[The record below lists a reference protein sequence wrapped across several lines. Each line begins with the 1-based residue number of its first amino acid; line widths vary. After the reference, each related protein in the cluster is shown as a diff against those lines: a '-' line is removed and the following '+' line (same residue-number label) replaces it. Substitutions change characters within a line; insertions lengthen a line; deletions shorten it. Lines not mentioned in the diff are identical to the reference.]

1 MNRILIFLVLIPFLS
16 IGQVKNAQ
24 FANLKIAKQGYKKFE
39 GSSKQFVV
47 YNLGELTMAMKN
59 KDRNVLLQII
69 DNKTMMEK
77 KRGSAKLRKWSENV
91 KIVEAADNNF
101 YLFYQVFNGR
111 NYYYDIYYH
120 KINMNTLTL
129 GEEFHLTKI
138 VGQVLDYQLSTSND
152 KSKVLIACS
161 EENNLKELFLFD
173 SNMDKLWS
181 KKSGINKLLLQS
193 FVYDDGSFYLF
204 TFLLD
209 GFYLVTYNPDE
220 DLESKRLET
229 GLKVQYRGLKVAE
242 MSNGNYMCA
251 GYYSN
256 KSGGAAGVF
265 SFVVSPEG
273 KVLDSKKSEF
283 TSDFINE
290 YPLPKSE
297 PKEDR
302 NTLGISNLF
311 SDRIILDQE
320 GNLIIIGEA
329 SRSIKHY
336 YDGQPTFTETFINNV
351 YVSKIDQEGNY
362 VFNYTIPKYQFLKCH
377 CIEKGHEIF
386 SDDDFVYIITTQN
399 PKDKSIASGN
409 SPKKV
414 AIRVADVVLY
424 RIEMESGVIQKQA
437 ITKNRKCLG
446 KTTTLFGV
454 NRTFQ
459 VKKGEVMIEFTS
471 NSSKDILLRLNMM
484 D

>member
-16 IGQVKNAQ
+16 MGQVKNAQ
-24 FANLKIAKQGYKKFE
+24 FVDLKIAKQGYKKFE
-39 GSSKQFVV
+39 GFSKQFVV
-47 YNLGELTMAMKN
+47 YNSGALTLAMKN
-59 KDRNVLLQII
+59 DDRDVLLQII

-77 KRGSAKLRKWSENV
+77 KRGSVKLRKWSENV
-91 KIVEAADNNF
+91 KIVETANNNF

-111 NYYYDIYYH
+111 GFYYDIYYH

-129 GEEFHLTKI
+129 DEEVHLTKI
-138 VGQVLDYQLSTSND
+138 QGQELDYQLSTSND
-152 KSKVLIACS
+152 KSKVLITCS
-161 EENNLKELFLFD
+161 KKYLEEVFLFD

-181 KKSGINKLLLQS
+181 KKSGSGKINLKS

-204 TFLLD
+204 TFLSD
-209 GFYLVTYNPDE
+209 GFYLLDYKPE
-220 DLESKRLET
+220 EGLESKRLET
-229 GLKVQYRGLKVAE
+229 GLKVKYRGLKVAE

-256 KSGGAAGVF
+256 TSGGAAGVF

-273 KVLDSKKSEF
+273 KVLDSKKSKF

-290 YPLPKSE
+290 YPLPNSE

-302 NTLGISNLF
+302 NTIGISNLF
-311 SDRIILDQE
+311 SDRIVLDQK
-320 GNLIIIGEA
+320 GNLILIGEA
-329 SRSIKHY
+329 SRSVKHY
-336 YDGQPTFTETFINNV
+336 YDGQATFTETFINNV
-351 YVSKIDQEGNY
+351 YVSKIDQDGDF

-377 CIEKGHEIF
+377 CIEKGYSAF
-386 SDDDFVYIITTQN
+386 AYNDFIYIITTQSS
-399 PKDKSIASGN
+399 KDENIASGN

-414 AIRVADVVLY
+414 AIRASNVVLY
-424 RIEMESGVIQKQA
+424 RIGMESGMVQKQA
-437 ITKNRKCLG
+437 ITENRKCLG

-454 NRTFQ
+454 NRIFQ
-459 VKKGEVMIEFTS
+459 VKEGQIMIEFTS
-471 NSSKDILLRLNMM
+471 NSNKDILLKLFLK